1 MVYIKVYDRY
11 INKPIDQ
18 FKLNIN
24 AEKLSVGDRIICN
37 KKNGT
42 SVVTEEYRVKSIRH
56 EIAFEGE
63 YEEDVATYKKT
74 IIEVN

>member
-1 MVYIKVYDRY
+1 MVYIKVYDKY
-11 INKPIDQ
+11 INKLIEE

-42 SVVTEEYRVKSIRH
+42 SEEYRIKSIRH
-56 EIAFEGE
+56 EIAFEGG
-63 YEEDVATYKKT
+63 YEEDVAAYKKT